1 MSIWKLPLLI
11 AMFISILWLAISV
24 VENRYMARK
33 LYTELQNLEKER
45 DALNSTW
52 SRFRLEKSTLLNHAR
67 IERQARDYINMKR
80 PDAVDIQVIK
90 E

>member
-1 MSIWKLPLLI
+1 MSIWKLPILV